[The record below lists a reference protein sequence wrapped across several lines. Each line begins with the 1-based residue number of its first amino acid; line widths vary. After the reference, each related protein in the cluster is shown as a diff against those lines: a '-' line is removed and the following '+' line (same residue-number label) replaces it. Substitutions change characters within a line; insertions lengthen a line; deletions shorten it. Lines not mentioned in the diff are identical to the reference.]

1 MLHTGK
7 MAQIRLGMTIKKF
20 SRFRLPYLEIEK
32 HYRIKHGVIY
42 YTEEGIE
49 RLREVSFKLD
59 RIKDTIDDIYTF
71 YGKNKNDKP
80 TREKNIIKNV
90 IISHLEDLE
99 TPREIISY
107 LLGLKTKSYCYAKK
121 SLARLK
127 RDRFSRIM
135 IMDVKEIVKINIKGI
150 DV

>member
-7 MAQIRLGMTIKKF
+7 MVQIRLGMTIKKF
-20 SRFRLPYLEIEK
+20 SRFRIPYLEIEK
-32 HYRIKHGVIY
+32 HYKIKHGVIY
-42 YTEEGIE
+42 YTEDGIE
-49 RLREVSFKLD
+49 RLREIAFKLD
-59 RIKDTIDDIYTF
+59 RIKDTIDDIYKF
-71 YGKNKNDKP
+71 YGKNKNGIP
-80 TREKNIIKNV
+80 TKEKNIIKNV
-90 IISHLEDLE
+90 IISHLEDLDI
-99 TPREIISY
+99 PMDIIAY
-107 LLGLKTKSYCYAKK
+107 IVGLKSKSYCYAKK